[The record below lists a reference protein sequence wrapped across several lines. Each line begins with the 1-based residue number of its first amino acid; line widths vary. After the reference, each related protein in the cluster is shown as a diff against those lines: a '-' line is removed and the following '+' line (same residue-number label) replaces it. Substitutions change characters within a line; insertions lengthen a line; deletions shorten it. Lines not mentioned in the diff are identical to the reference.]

1 MSERVGKR
9 VAIIGAGP
17 GGLTAALGLH
27 LMGFDV
33 SVFERGDEV
42 RSFGGG
48 IALWPPA
55 IKALQLLGVDVDAL
69 GAESDPRFIRPDGRL
84 IAAYPTEAASEIDVP
99 LWLGA
104 MRTTIYTELLSR
116 LPAAVIKTGKR
127 CVAVRQDDTVAYAEF
142 DDGTEYEADLVL
154 GADGLHSVVRSYFE
168 GESRVRDNNLVL
180 WLGHTFAD
188 IPDRS
193 ETRMI
198 LDPRGYQ
205 CSFTPMS
212 YQGRDGF
219 HWWVMEAHDASA
231 PLPQGESMME
241 HILSIAGDMPAPL
254 PELIRSTPVDKT
266 LSWII
271 RDRDALPT
279 WVDRRIAVLGD
290 AAHPTNPYAGYGAG
304 MAIVDG
310 FYLACALADVDLS
323 DTARVSA
330 VLQQYQHD
338 RKPETD
344 AVVAFAYMMGQLM
357 HHATP
362 EQAAER
368 DGMLDNSP
376 FLTETLAEQY
386 GEPLTAAFRMV
397 AEMGARM
404 PQPA

>member
-1 MSERVGKR
+1 MSERAGRR

-17 GGLTAALGLH
+17 GGLTAALGFHRLG
-27 LMGFDV
+27 LDV

-55 IKALQLLGVDVDAL
+55 IKALQLLGIEVDAL

-84 IAAYPTEAASEIDVP
+84 IAAYPTKAASEIDVP

-104 MRTTIYTELLSR
+104 MRTTIYTEILAR
-116 LPAAVIKTGKR
+116 LPADIITTGKR
-127 CVAVRQDDTVAYAEF
+127 CVAVRQTDDVAYAEF
-142 DDGTEYEADLVL
+142 ADGTEYEADLVI
-154 GADGLHSVVRSYFE
+154 GADGLNSVVRTYFE
-168 GESRVRDNNLVL
+168 GETPVRDNNLVL

-188 IPDRS
+188 IPDRA
-193 ETRMI
+193 ETRMVI
-198 LDPRGYQ
+198 DPRGYQ

-219 HWWVMEAHDASA
+219 HWWVMEPNDSET
-231 PLPQGESMME
+231 PLLRGEQMME
-241 HILSIAGDMPAPL
+241 HILAIAGDMPEPL
-254 PELIRSTPVDKT
+254 PTLIRSTPIEKT
-266 LSWII
+266 LSWVI
-271 RDRDALPT
+271 RDREALPT

-290 AAHPTNPYAGYGAG
+290 AAHATNPYAGYGAG

-310 FYLACALADVDLS
+310 FYLACALADVDLADS
-323 DTARVSA
+323 ARVSA
-330 VLQQYQHD
+330 VLEKYQND

-362 EQAAER
+362 EQAAQR

-376 FLTETLAEQY
+376 FLTDALAEQY

-397 AEMGARM
+397 AEMGNRM